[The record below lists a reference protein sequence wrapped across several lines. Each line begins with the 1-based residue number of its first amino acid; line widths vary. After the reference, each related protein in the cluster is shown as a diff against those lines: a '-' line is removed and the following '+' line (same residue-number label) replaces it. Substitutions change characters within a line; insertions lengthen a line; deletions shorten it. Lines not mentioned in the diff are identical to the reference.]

1 MSNVIQFPIE
11 NCSASSSVVERIRKA
26 QLTQE
31 LTSNFDLFWHDF
43 TYMLLEIK
51 KDEYNLYDEVEVFD
65 KIELKQIEYVKKCV
79 EGLIQYSFD
88 INNEY
93 SKEGINNLKEQK

>member
-1 MSNVIQFPIE
+1 MADIIQFPVE
-11 NCSASSSVVERIRKA
+11 NCSTSSVVERIRKS
-26 QLTQE
+26 QLSQE

-43 TYMLLEIK
+43 TYMLHEIK
-51 KDEYNLYDEVEVFD
+51 KDEYNLYDEVDVFD
-65 KIELKQIEYVKKCV
+65 KTELKQIEYVKKCV

-93 SKEGINNLKEQK
+93 SNEGINNLKE